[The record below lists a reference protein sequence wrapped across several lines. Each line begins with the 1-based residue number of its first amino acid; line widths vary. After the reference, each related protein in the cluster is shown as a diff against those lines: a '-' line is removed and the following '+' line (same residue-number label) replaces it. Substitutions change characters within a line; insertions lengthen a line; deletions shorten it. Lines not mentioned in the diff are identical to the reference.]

1 MNKIL
6 LLILLIL
13 ILITHIKFIKQ
24 QQTKTEPFIFGG
36 IKKAF
41 KSAEKAV
48 SGPFEQI
55 KNLGIKIGNVFTS
68 IGEVYAAMIQLMIRL
83 FKLKAKLDKFAK
95 RFENCNAFNKKM
107 VVKQFFK
114 KMNEIQN
121 KFTKITE
128 DYTYCM
134 NLSNFNK
141 PDYQKRCVN
150 DLLKDMVSISGDSY
164 NMSIEMLK
172 VFDLAIKSP
181 ELFPQPKGKNANNRY
196 GKSLE
201 ECNEIYK
208 KLSKIKNLTDDQWN
222 DTYVNQCRQCFNL
235 RSVMSYRINDIK
247 VIIKESFEI
256 MNKLMAVMK
265 AFN

>member
-13 ILITHIKFIKQ
+13 ILITQIKFIKQ
-24 QQTKTEPFIFGG
+24 QKTTEPFIFEN
-36 IKKAF
+36 AF
-41 KSAEKAV
+41 KSVKKAV
-48 SGPFEQI
+48 SGPINAI
-55 KNLGIKIGNVFTS
+55 KNLAIKVGNVFTS
-68 IGEVYAAMIQLMIRL
+68 IGSVYGAMIQLMIRL

-95 RFENCNAFNKKM
+95 RFENCNAFNKKL
-107 VVKQFFK
+107 VVRQFLK
-114 KMNEIQN
+114 KINDIQN

-128 DYTYCM
+128 DYRYCM

-141 PDYQKRCVN
+141 PDYTKRCVN
-150 DLLKDMVSISGDSY
+150 DLLKDMVSLSGDSY
-164 NMSIEMLK
+164 TMSIEMLK

-196 GKSLE
+196 GKSIE
-201 ECNEIYK
+201 ECNAIYK
-208 KLSKIKNLTDDQWN
+208 QLSKIKNLSDDQWN

-235 RSVMSYRINDIK
+235 RSAMNYRINDIK

>member
-13 ILITHIKFIKQ
+13 ILITQIKFIKQ
-24 QQTKTEPFIFGG
+24 QKTTEPFIFGK
-36 IKKAF
+36 IKGAF
-41 KSAEKAV
+41 KSVEKAV
-48 SGPFEQI
+48 SGPINEI
-55 KNLGIKIGNVFTS
+55 KNLGIKIGNVFNS
-68 IGEVYAAMIQLMIRL
+68 IGAVYAAMIQLMIRL

-95 RFENCNAFNKKM
+95 RFENCNAFNKRLVNRK
-107 VVKQFFK
+107 FFQ
-114 KMNEIQN
+114 KMNNIQD
-121 KFTKITE
+121 KFATISE
-128 DYTYCM
+128 NYMYCM
-134 NLSNFNK
+134 NLANFNK
-141 PDYQKRCVN
+141 SDYTKRCVN
-150 DLLKDMVSISGDSY
+150 DLLKDMISISGDSY
-164 NMSIEMLK
+164 NMSMEMLE
-172 VFDLAIKSP
+172 VFKLAIKSP

-196 GKSLE
+196 GKSRE

-208 KLSKIKNLTDDQWN
+208 RLSKRKNISDDEWN
-222 DTYVNQCRQCFNL
+222 NTYVNQCRQCFNL